1 MSRSSNSGVVYS
13 SEHGRMCPNCAK
25 PVAQCICT
33 KQKAHQDRPETDG
46 TVRVRPEKSGRGGK
60 TVTAIYGVPGTEEEL
75 KTLAKKL
82 KKRAGTGGSFK
93 DWTIIIQGDRVDDV
107 IGWLQNEGYRV
118 KRSGG

>member
-25 PVAQCICT
+25 PVAQCACSQ
-33 KQKAHQDRPETDG
+33 QKSQQNRPETDG
-46 TVRVRPEKSGRGGK
+46 IVRVRPEKSGRGGK
-60 TVTAIYGVPGTEEEL
+60 TVTAIYGVPGTEQEL

-82 KKRAGTGGSFK
+82 KKRAGTGGSVK
-93 DWTIIIQGDRVDDV
+93 DWAIIIQGDRVEDA
-107 IGWLQNEGYRV
+107 IEWLQKEGYTV